1 MKKPLADISR
11 ATLYQWIREREAA
24 RDAARQDGDENT
36 AAVHERMIA
45 LYRLRLAKLAEER
58 KESHEHP
65 GDSHC
70 M

>member
-1 MKKPLADISR
+1 MKKPMANISR
-11 ATLYQWIREREAA
+11 ATLYQRIREREAA
-24 RDAARQDGDENT
+24 QDGDENT

-65 GDSHC
+65 GNSYRL
-70 M
+70 

>member
-1 MKKPLADISR
+1 MKKPMANISR
-11 ATLYQWIREREAA
+11 ATLCQRIREREAA
-24 RDAARQDGDENT
+24 RDAAQQDGDENT